1 MMDPIRLWQCLAV
14 VVYITH
20 MHFMHQVPLYRPNSH
35 AYTRRR
41 YPIGS
46 AFTPVP
52 QFFVRVPRF
61 FPLFV
66 LA

>member
-1 MMDPIRLWQCLAV
+1 MPLELIR
-14 VVYITH
+14 
-20 MHFMHQVPLYRPNSH
+20 MHILGVTGP
-35 AYTRRR
+35 

-61 FPLFV
+61 FPAFV
-66 LA
+66 FP